1 MSKKLGTLDNIKS
14 LRNEIV
20 DVKDSLKAVKIVE
33 VKAAVEAKKK
43 QFKSSI
49 QENLQKMEEELIGRT
64 VKDKAEDM
72 QQRRLREIYDQE
84 TSEEDQEE
92 DLLSIRIKALH
103 KKRMQRL
110 GYGEPISVRT

>member
-49 QENLQKMEEELIGRT
+49 
-64 VKDKAEDM
+64 
-72 QQRRLREIYDQE
+72 
-84 TSEEDQEE
+84 
-92 DLLSIRIKALH
+92 
-103 KKRMQRL
+103 
-110 GYGEPISVRT
+110 